1 MKTLLLMILSPLA
14 FLFFSCNSDTSM
26 SPGNELVVVR
36 GYIYANEPVWD
47 IQITHT
53 LQLGSAD
60 STAPPIND
68 AQVTLVKNNVNY
80 ALTPSEG
87 DSGYYHYPGNDLV
100 IETGDQIQLNVAYQ
114 NKSIS
119 SKTVV
124 PSPPSG
130 IALDK
135 TEIYVPNF
143 SGGFPRDTTAFD
155 PGAGFDRGNFE
166 LTVTW
171 DPDPNALFYVV
182 VQNIEENPV
191 AIETGFRGP
200 GGNRRMVFPPTN
212 RNEYQINTMS
222 LTHYGKHIVRV
233 YRVNQEYAD
242 LYGSR
247 QQDSRELNEPLTN
260 IEGGLG
266 IFSAFN
272 SVSATFTVLAAE

>member
-1 MKTLLLMILSPLA
+1 MKTLYLTILCPLS
-14 FLFFSCNSDTSM
+14 FLFFSCNNDTSTNP
-26 SPGNELVVVR
+26 SEERIVVR

-60 STAPPIND
+60 STAPPINN
-68 AQVTLVKNNVNY
+68 AQVTLVKNNINY
-80 ALTPSEG
+80 VLTPSEG
-87 DSGYYHYPGNDLV
+87 DSGYYRYAGNDLV
-100 IETGDQIQLNVAYQ
+100 IETGDQVELHVAYEHAD
-114 NKSIS
+114 ITA
-119 SKTVV
+119 KTVV

-130 IALDK
+130 ITLDK

-143 SGGFPRDTTAFD
+143 FGGFPHDTTAVD
-155 PGAGFDRGNFE
+155 PGTGFDRSNSE

-171 DPDPNALFYVV
+171 DNDPNALFYVV
-182 VQNIEENPV
+182 VQNVEENP
-191 AIETGFRGP
+191 IEIGTGFRGF
-200 GGNRRMVFPPTN
+200 GGNGRFVFPPTN
-212 RNEYQINTMS
+212 QNQYQINAMS

-247 QQDSRELNEPLTN
+247 TQDSRELNEPLTN

-272 SVSATFTVLAAE
+272 SVSATFTVLSSE